1 METTDKV
8 IDASFLSS
16 ELVVADVS
24 KTFATKSGPI
34 EALHHIDL
42 TVAHARFIC
51 IVGPSGCGK
60 STLLRMMAG
69 LTPCEQGEIR
79 FRNELRQGPC
89 RQIGMVFQEY
99 SLFPWLNV
107 LDNTGIGL
115 QFNGMCKSQREQEA
129 RRYLGMVG
137 LEKFALAMPHE
148 LSGGMRQR
156 VAIARALANN
166 PDVLLMDEPF
176 GAIDAFTRITLQ
188 KRLLEVWEQSRKTIV
203 FVTHS
208 VDESVYL
215 ADEIIVMG
223 TNPGRI
229 VDRFS
234 VDLPRP
240 RRRDDPAYA
249 GLVAHILTL
258 LEQQD
263 DAATAPV

>member
-1 METTDKV
+1 METADKV
-8 IDASFLSS
+8 MDAALLHS
-16 ELVVADVS
+16 ELVVAGVS
-24 KTFATKSGPI
+24 KTFVTKSGPI
-34 EALHHIDL
+34 EALHHINM
-42 TVAHARFIC
+42 TVEHARFVC

-69 LTPCEQGEIR
+69 LSPCEQGEIR
-79 FRNELRQGPC
+79 FRGEQRQGPC

-115 QFNGMCKSQREQEA
+115 QFNGVGKDQREQEA

-156 VAIARALANN
+156 VAIARALTNA

-229 VDRFS
+229 VDRFAVELS
-234 VDLPRP
+234 RP

-249 GLVAHILTL
+249 GLVARILTL

-263 DAATAPV
+263 DAAAV

>member
-1 METTDKV
+1 METTDQ
-8 IDASFLSS
+8 IAAQAAGQA
-16 ELVVADVS
+16 EAEIAIHNVS
-24 KTFATKSGPI
+24 KVFSTKSGPV
-34 EALHHIDL
+34 EALRNVCM
-42 TVAHARFIC
+42 TVPASHFIC
-51 IVGPSGCGK
+51 LVGPSGCGK

-69 LTPCEQGEIR
+69 LTPCERGEIR
-79 FRNELRQGPC
+79 FRGALQHGPC
-89 RQIGMVFQEY
+89 RQVGMVFQEY

-107 LDNTGIGL
+107 IDNTGIGL
-115 QFNGMCKSQREQEA
+115 EFHGMDKNQREQKA
-129 RRYLGMVG
+129 RRYLAMVG
-137 LEKFALAMPHE
+137 LERFALAMPHE

-156 VAIARALANN
+156 VAIARALVND

-229 VDRFS
+229 VARFD
-234 VDLPRP
+234 VALPRP
-240 RRRDDPAYA
+240 RQRDDPAYA
-249 GLVAHILTL
+249 RMVAHILGL
-258 LEQQD
+258 LEQQNLTED
-263 DAATAPV
+263 G

>member
-1 METTDKV
+1 MEATDKIAQSAAAHWEITV
-8 IDASFLSS
+8 RG
-16 ELVVADVS
+16 VS
-24 KTFATKSGPI
+24 KVFSTRSGPV
-34 EALHHIDL
+34 EALSHVDM
-42 TVAHARFIC
+42 TVASSRFVC

-60 STLLRMMAG
+60 STLLRMVAG
-69 LTPCEQGEIR
+69 LASCEQGEIL
-79 FRNELRQGPC
+79 FRGAPQHGPC

-107 LDNTGIGL
+107 VDNTGIGL
-115 QFNGMCKSQREQEA
+115 EFGGMPRDKREQEA
-129 RRYLGMVG
+129 RRYLAMVG

-156 VAIARALANN
+156 VAIARALTNN

-176 GAIDAFTRITLQ
+176 GAIDAFTRIILQ
-188 KRLLEVWEQSRKTIV
+188 KRLLDVWEKSRKTIL

-208 VDESVYL
+208 VDEAVYL

-234 VDLPRP
+234 VDMARP
-240 RRRDDPAYA
+240 RQRDAPVYA
-249 GLVAHILTL
+249 SLVTRILAL

-263 DAATAPV
+263 SGENA